1 MDEKVKGKC
10 SHTIKERQIAFYHGS
25 CTICLES
32 LLSESE
38 EKMDEKVKE
47 IRKKLDASTY
57 IAQVRREIEELL
69 SLLSSQEKKIEELGE
84 ELHQAACDISHFRE
98 QHHDD
103 CKLVIELRER
113 IKELEGTLAKIKSDP
128 SIGKLEVEEWPE
140 SPDY

>member
-32 LLSESE
+32 LLSES
-38 EKMDEKVKE
+38 
-47 IRKKLDASTY
+47 
-57 IAQVRREIEELL
+57 
-69 SLLSSQEKKIEELGE
+69 EKKIEELGE